1 MDDCNTYFCI
11 VKQRIRD
18 QFIQSFFTDISTN
31 VRLHKYSCFKESFEY
46 EKYLEV
52 LNSKERNVLCRFRC
66 SGHSLMIEKGRHLN
80 IERSLR
86 LCQFCNSNVIEDEY
100 HFVLVCPFYRDLR
113 RKYFKNYYFSW
124 PNVHKFNLLMQ
135 TRSPTI
141 LKKLAKYLIEAF
153 DKRNFHV

>member
-1 MDDCNTYFCI
+1 MYCKTADKRSIYPI
-11 VKQRIRD
+11 I
-18 QFIQSFFTDISTN
+18 FTDTSTN

-66 SGHSLMIEKGRHLN
+66 SGHNLMIKKGRHLN

-86 LCQFCNSNVIEDEY
+86 LCEFCNSNVIEDEY
-100 HFVLVCPFYRDLR
+100 HFLLVCPFYRDLR
-113 RKYFKNYYFSW
+113 RKYFKNYYFPW
-124 PNVHKFNLLMQ
+124 PNVHKFNLIMQ

-141 LKKLAKYLIEAF
+141 VKFNRIDENRLYNGSNVYHIVINVS
-153 DKRNFHV
+153 D